1 MGLDTMLTAKQMK
14 FVEEVSEGGSQSNAY
29 RKAYDTSQMAPK
41 TIWEEA
47 SRLRRH
53 PKVAARIEELEA
65 EKEARR
71 RMQALSREDR
81 VLQELEKIAF
91 GDGPA
96 SGRLKALELLGKHVG
111 LFKPKEVPVVARSV
125 EDISNQLQRRL
136 EDLLD

>member
-1 MGLDTMLTAKQMK
+1 MK
-14 FVEEVSEGGSQSNAY
+14 FVEEIGKGGSQSNAY

-53 PKVAARIEELEA
+53 PKVAARIVELEA

-111 LFKPKEVPVVARSV
+111 LFKPKEVPVVRDPWRISV
-125 EDISNQLQRRL
+125 ISFKGASKTY
-136 EDLLD
+136 

>member
-1 MGLDTMLTAKQMK
+1 MDLTVKQNE
-14 FVEEVSEGGSQSNAY
+14 FVVEIVEGASQTLAY
-29 RKAYDTSQMAPK
+29 NTQNMSQK

-53 PKVAARIEELEA
+53 PKVAARIMELEA

-81 VLQELEKIAF
+81 VLQELEKLAF

-96 SGRLKALELLGKHVG
+96 SGRLKALEFLGTHVG
-111 LFKPKEVPVVARSV
+111 LFKPEEVPVVEQSV
-125 EDISNQLQRRL
+125 EDITNQLQRRF
-136 EDLLD
+136 EDLSD